1 MPDIGHG
8 TTVALLNGSVYD
20 SIGRI
25 TSLSVPS
32 LSTDIVETSA
42 MDSANGFKEF
52 IKGLK
57 DWGEM
62 SFTTNADILTTG
74 DTTNYYDKVK
84 AAAISDSA
92 GTWKVTFPNG
102 VNLVFSALTS
112 GFTINANPGELIT
125 TDVTLKITGDITWNA
140 AA

>member
-8 TTVALLNGSVYD
+8 TTVALLNGSVYE

-25 TSLSVPS
+25 TALSVPS
-32 LSTDIVETSA
+32 LSTDIVETTA
-42 MDSANGFKEF
+42 MDSTNAFKEF

-62 SFTTNADILTTG
+62 SFTTNADVVSTG

-84 AAAISDSA
+84 AAAVSDTA
-92 GTWKVTFPNG
+92 GTWKVTFPNST
-102 VNLVFSALTS
+102 NLTFSALCS
-112 GFTINANPGELIT
+112 GFAINANPGDVIT
-125 TDVTLKITGDITWNA
+125 TDVTLKITGDITWA
-140 AA
+140 AS

>member
-8 TTVALLNGSVYD
+8 TTVALLNGSVYE

-25 TSLSVPS
+25 TALSVPS
-32 LSTDIVETSA
+32 LSTDIVETTA
-42 MDSANGFKEF
+42 MDSTNAFKEF

-62 SFTTNADILTTG
+62 SFTTNADVVATG

-84 AAAISDSA
+84 AAAIADTA
-92 GTWKVTFPNG
+92 GTWKVTFPNSTT
-102 VNLVFSALTS
+102 LTFSALTS
-112 GFTINANPGELIT
+112 GFSINANPGEVIT
-125 TDVTLKITGDITWNA
+125 TDVTLKITGDITWG
-140 AA
+140 